1 MSSTTRR
8 PRHPHRTPDDRT
20 ADHHTPVLRAAATGL
35 AALALALTGALAA
48 APAATAAAAAAP
60 DGERATLVRT
70 EFAFKANG
78 YGTSASG
85 GQVPVGSDRT
95 ALSSIACTSDAGK
108 ARRNFVEETE
118 VPGLGTV
125 RGVYSRVSTSRKGGV
140 TASSSVHKVAEIVL
154 AETPLGSLTI
164 DGVESTTR
172 ASNDGSA
179 FDAVAETTIAGIT
192 FTPPVGEPQTLPIP
206 SLGQPVEIPGVA
218 VITLGRTIE
227 KESREDARAY
237 AVGLVVKVIPTDT
250 VVKVA
255 RSVAKLERGF
265 KTGIFHGS
273 GVPVKANVLGE
284 LVEVGRVITQV
295 MPCLGTDGEL
305 DASDAADVDLGDQ
318 VLVDGAS
325 ARQRGNQTD
334 RRANGM
340 ESSFV
345 AELDLAGQL
354 VIEAISSR
362 VTVTRMASGKL
373 KRGATASFGAIT
385 VGGQPQSLDQLGELE
400 IPGVAKIQ
408 TGLRKKIKDGIRMIG
423 VRITLLDGTGAVID
437 LATSKLSI
445 RES

>member
-1 MSSTTRR
+1 MSPTTRPHHPGH
-8 PRHPHRTPDDRT
+8 PR
-20 ADHHTPVLRAAATGL
+20 ALRAVTGGL
-35 AALALALTGALAA
+35 AALTLGLTAALATT
-48 APAATAAAAAAP
+48 PASAAP
-60 DGERATLVRT
+60 DGERAKLVRT

-108 ARRNFVEETE
+108 ANRNFVEETE

-154 AETPLGSLTI
+154 ADTPLGSLTI

-172 ASNDGSA
+172 ASHDGSA
-179 FDAVAETTIAGIT
+179 FDASAETKIAGIT

-206 SLGQPVEIPGVA
+206 SPGQPLEIPGLA
-218 VITLGRTIE
+218 VLTLGRTIE
-227 KESREDARAY
+227 KETRENARAY

-265 KTGIFHGS
+265 KTGIFKGS

-295 MPCLGTDGEL
+295 MPCLGTGGEL

-325 ARQRGNQTD
+325 ARQRGNQTA
-334 RRANGM
+334 RKANGM

-345 AELDLAGQL
+345 AELNLADQL
-354 VIEAISSR
+354 VVEAISSK
-362 VTVTRMASGKL
+362 VKVTRMASGKL
-373 KRGATASFGAIT
+373 KRSATASFGAIT

>member
-1 MSSTTRR
+1 MTTTRR
-8 PRHPHRTPDDRT
+8 PRHPHRTPDHRT
-20 ADHHTPVLRAAATGL
+20 PAPRVAGAGL

-48 APAATAAAAAAP
+48 APTATAAAAAAP
-60 DGERATLVRT
+60 DGERAKLVRT

-85 GQVPVGSDRT
+85 GQIPVGSDRT

-172 ASNDGSA
+172 ASNDGRA
-179 FDAVAETTIAGIT
+179 FDAVAETKIAGIT

-206 SLGQPVEIPGVA
+206 SLGQPLEIPGLA

-255 RSVAKLERGF
+255 RSVSKLERGF
-265 KTGIFHGS
+265 KTGIFSGS

-295 MPCLGTDGEL
+295 MPCLGTGGEL
-305 DASDAADVDLGDQ
+305 DASDAADLDLGDQ

-325 ARQRGNQTD
+325 ARQRGNQTA
-334 RRANGM
+334 RKANGM

-362 VTVTRMASGKL
+362 VEVTRMASGAL
-373 KRGATASFGAIT
+373 KRSATASFGAIT
-385 VGGQPQSLDQLGELE
+385 VGGQPQSLDQLGEIE